1 MKVKML
7 VAGDELEYDVHE
19 KLYFDPEHVFDE
31 IGKQSG
37 KLAWWHSLVALKDQE
52 VEDFKIKLDKI
63 LADRELAY
71 RGDSADLVEKYGKVT
86 EGVIRAAVDTDSIVI
101 EAKKHLNNLKREVGM
116 LKAMAKGMDTR
127 SVLLATAGSAQK
139 RELETRLRS
148 AIGEA
153 SRKDE

>member
-1 MKVKML
+1 ML

-52 VEDFKIKLDKI
+52 IEDAKIMLDKL

-71 RGDSADLVEKYGKVT
+71 RSDTDDLVDKYGKVT
-86 EGVIRAAVDTDSIVI
+86 EGVIRAAVDSDSLVI
-101 EAKKHLNNLKREVGM
+101 SAKKQLSQLRKEGAL

-139 RELETRLRS
+139 REIETRLRS
-148 AIGEA
+148 SIREA
-153 SRKDE
+153 SRSDE